1 MIARNCVMIMAPCG
15 TQFAGEMLGAELEKH
30 LTINNLLLFW
40 PSGMHCLCVC
50 VFSWSPRRLVVGLF
64 YGSSFHVKC
73 LVQSGLAA
81 TAPLFHHSPTH
92 TSGSPHGSESSGN
105 YSSSYQETLLPDGG
119 LCAPKANLFSDC
131 NFQCVLSWYNHNFC
145 YHNHKQSSACI

>member
-1 MIARNCVMIMAPCG
+1 M
-15 TQFAGEMLGAELEKH
+15 
-30 LTINNLLLFW
+30 
-40 PSGMHCLCVC
+40 
-50 VFSWSPRRLVVGLF
+50 VGLF

-105 YSSSYQETLLPDGG
+105 YSSSYQETLMVDFVHQKLIFFLTVTFNVCCPDTITTFATTTINS
-119 LCAPKANLFSDC
+119 LQPVFKMCLVHYTSFLNRP
-131 NFQCVLSWYNHNFC
+131 
-145 YHNHKQSSACI
+145 